1 MTYRL
6 TREAE
11 ADIIEIAEIGI
22 RTWGIRQ
29 AQTYHNGLFDLFELI
44 ASTPEMARQRTELSP
59 PVRVQRYRAHL
70 VIYLTE
76 DDGGVLIVRVRHGRE
91 DWQEDI

>member
-22 RTWGIRQ
+22 HTWGIRQ
-29 AQTYHNGLFDLFELI
+29 AQTYHNGLFDL
-44 ASTPEMARQRTELSP
+44 LS
-59 PVRVQRYRAHL
+59 
-70 VIYLTE
+70 
-76 DDGGVLIVRVRHGRE
+76 
-91 DWQEDI
+91 

>member
-1 MTYRL
+1 
-6 TREAE
+6 
-11 ADIIEIAEIGI
+11 
-22 RTWGIRQ
+22 
-29 AQTYHNGLFDLFELI
+29 
-44 ASTPEMARQRTELSP
+44 MARQRTELSP

-76 DDGGVLIVRVRHGRE
+76 DGGGVLIVRVRHGRE

>member
-22 RTWGIRQ
+22 RSWGIRE
-29 AQTYHNGLFDLFELI
+29 AQTYHNGLFELFELI
-44 ASTPEMARQRTELSP
+44 ASTPEMARERGELSP
-59 PVRVQRYRAHL
+59 PVRVQRYKAHL
-70 VIYLTE
+70 VMYLIQ
-76 DDGGVLIVRVRHGRE
+76 DGGVLIVRVRHARE
-91 DWQEDI
+91 DWQEDV

>member
-22 RTWGIRQ
+22 RTWGIQQ
-29 AQTYHNGLFDLFELI
+29 AQTYHNGLFELFELI
-44 ASTPEMARQRTELSP
+44 ASKPEMP
-59 PVRVQRYRAHL
+59 
-70 VIYLTE
+70 
-76 DDGGVLIVRVRHGRE
+76 DRE
-91 DWQEDI
+91 PSHRRRSGFSAIEHTW

>member
-22 RTWGIRQ
+22 RNWGVRQ
-29 AQTYHNGLFDLFELI
+29 ARTYHDGLFELFALI
-44 ASTPEMARQRTELSP
+44 ASTPEMARQRNELTP

-70 VIYLTE
+70 VLYLIE
-76 DDGGVLIVRVRHGRE
+76 DDGVLVVRVRHSRG
-91 DWQEDI
+91 DWQSDL

>member
-11 ADIIEIAEIGI
+11 ADIIEIAEFGI
-22 RTWGIRQ
+22 RSWGIRQ
-29 AQTYHNGLFDLFELI
+29 AQTYHNGLFELFELI

-70 VIYLTE
+70 VMYLIE
-76 DDGGVLIVRVRHGRE
+76 DGGVLIVRVRHARE
-91 DWQEDI
+91 DWQEDV

>member
-11 ADIIEIAEIGI
+11 ADIIEIAEFGI
-22 RTWGIRQ
+22 RSWGIRQ
-29 AQTYHNGLFDLFELI
+29 AQTYHNGLFELFELI

-70 VIYLTE
+70 VMYLIE
-76 DDGGVLIVRVRHGRE
+76 DGGVLIVRVRHARE